1 MVVNGEGQGK
11 LMTLTLRVTSYRGAP
26 LPASLVAQ
34 FDENGGS
41 IGRAPECHFCLPDT
55 DKLISRNHASVK
67 YRSGQFFILDHGG
80 NPLIHNNN
88 PLGDGREALLADGDE
103 LALGEYRISV
113 EWIESEIAAVA
124 RASSAPL
131 MKEESANPMDFSAEP
146 LGDMPSANL
155 GYDPFDPD
163 EILPLGNG
171 KLRERPPMNA
181 GASMRNDLP
190 GYAQPIPKTIT
201 KNKSIDPPDYD
212 PWRDDASSAEPDIPN
227 EPNVAAEQFD
237 SVEAI
242 LPAARTPGSQKTPT
256 PRAAPSAAPQ
266 APMPEKPAPIA
277 SQGKASQD
285 AILKALLKGLGATHF
300 SIPNE
305 QPERLAETLGAMLRE
320 ALEGTMDLLRARA
333 ASKRENRMD
342 QTMISSMENNPLKF
356 FPNVDEALLTMLTRN
371 SGAYL
376 APVAAVN
383 EAFDDMRAH
392 ELATVTGMRAAFG
405 DLLKRFDPQAI
416 ERSEEASA
424 LDGIL
429 PPLKKARMWNRMNVI
444 YRELVRESEDN
455 FDKVFGASF
464 VRAYADQVRR
474 LRAAAERKGR
484 K

>member
-1 MVVNGEGQGK
+1 
-11 LMTLTLRVTSYRGAP
+11 MTLTLRVTSYGGVSP
-26 LPASLVAQ
+26 PTPLVAQ
-34 FDENGGS
+34 FDEQGGS
-41 IGRAPECHFCLPDT
+41 IGRAPESHFCLPDT
-55 DKLISRNHASVK
+55 DKLISRNHASIK
-67 YRSGQFFILDHGG
+67 YRSGQFFVLDHGG

-88 PLGDGREALLADGDE
+88 PLGDGREAMLSDGDD

-113 EWIESEIAAVA
+113 ELIESEIASDA
-124 RASSAPL
+124 RTSSVPL
-131 MKEESANPMDFSAEP
+131 IEEDHANPMDFSTEP

-163 EILPLGNG
+163 EILPLGNR
-171 KLRERPPMNA
+171 KLRERPQVNA

-190 GYAQPIPKTIT
+190 GYAQPIPKVIT
-201 KNKSIDPPDYD
+201 KSKPIDPPDYD
-212 PWRDDASSAEPDIPN
+212 PWRDDVSSAEPETPHEAII
-227 EPNVAAEQFD
+227 AEEQLD
-237 SVEAI
+237 SIDDI
-242 LPAARTPGSQKTPT
+242 LPATRTPGTQKIPT
-256 PRAAPSAAPQ
+256 PRAAPIAAPV
-266 APMPEKPAPIA
+266 APKSESRIPIV
-277 SQGKASQD
+277 SQGSASQD

-305 QPERLAETLGAMLRE
+305 QAERLAETLGAMLRE

-376 APVAAVN
+376 APIAAVN

-405 DLLKRFDPQAI
+405 DMLKRFDPQAI
-416 ERSEEASA
+416 ERIEEAGV
-424 LDGIL
+424 LDGVL

>member
-1 MVVNGEGQGK
+1 
-11 LMTLTLRVTSYRGAP
+11 MTLTLRVTSYGGAP
-26 LPASLVAQ
+26 PPTPLVAQ
-34 FDENGGS
+34 FDEQGGS
-41 IGRAPECHFCLPDT
+41 IGRAPESHFCLPDT
-55 DKLISRNHASVK
+55 DKLISRNHASIK
-67 YRSGQFFILDHGG
+67 YRSGQFFVLDHGG

-88 PLGDGREALLADGDE
+88 PLGDGREAMLSDGDD

-113 EWIESEIAAVA
+113 ELIESEIASDA
-124 RASSAPL
+124 RTSSVPL
-131 MKEESANPMDFSAEP
+131 IEEDHANPMDFSTEP

-163 EILPLGNG
+163 EILPLGNS
-171 KLRERPPMNA
+171 KLRERPQVNA

-190 GYAQPIPKTIT
+190 GYAQPIPKAIT
-201 KNKSIDPPDYD
+201 RSKPIDPPDYD
-212 PWRDDASSAEPDIPN
+212 PWRDDVSSAEPETPHEAII
-227 EPNVAAEQFD
+227 AEEQLD
-237 SVEAI
+237 SIDDI
-242 LPAARTPGSQKTPT
+242 LPATRTPGTQKIPT
-256 PRAAPSAAPQ
+256 PRAAPIAAPV
-266 APMPEKPAPIA
+266 APKSESRIPIA
-277 SQGKASQD
+277 SQGSASQD

-305 QPERLAETLGAMLRE
+305 QAERLAETLGAMLRE

-376 APVAAVN
+376 APIAAVN

-405 DLLKRFDPQAI
+405 DMLKRFDPQAI
-416 ERSEEASA
+416 ERSEEAGV
-424 LDGIL
+424 LDGVL

>member
-1 MVVNGEGQGK
+1 
-11 LMTLTLRVTSYRGAP
+11 MTLTLRVTSYRGAP
-26 LPASLVAQ
+26 LPMPLVAQ
-34 FDENGGS
+34 FNERGGS
-41 IGRAPECHFCLPDT
+41 IGRAPESHFCLPDT
-55 DKLISRNHASVK
+55 DKLISRNHASIK
-67 YRSGQFFILDHGG
+67 YRSGQFFVLDHGG

-88 PLGDGREALLADGDE
+88 PLGDGREAMLSDGDD

-113 EWIESEIAAVA
+113 ELIESEIASDA
-124 RASSAPL
+124 RTSSVSL
-131 MKEESANPMDFSAEP
+131 IEEDHANPMDFSAEP

-163 EILPLGNG
+163 EILPLGNS
-171 KLRERPPMNA
+171 KLRERPQVNA

-190 GYAQPIPKTIT
+190 GYAQPIPKVIT
-201 KNKSIDPPDYD
+201 KSKPIDPPDYD
-212 PWRDDASSAEPDIPN
+212 PWRDDVSSAEPETPHEAI
-227 EPNVAAEQFD
+227 VAEEQLD
-237 SVEAI
+237 SVDDI
-242 LPAARTPGSQKTPT
+242 LPAARTPGTQKIPT
-256 PRAAPSAAPQ
+256 PRAAPIAAPV
-266 APMPEKPAPIA
+266 APKSESRIPIA
-277 SQGKASQD
+277 SQGSASQD

-305 QPERLAETLGAMLRE
+305 QAERLAETLGAMLRE

-376 APVAAVN
+376 APIAAVN

-405 DLLKRFDPQAI
+405 DMLKRFDPQAI
-416 ERSEEASA
+416 ERSEEAGV
-424 LDGIL
+424 LDGVL